1 MRPTI
6 INSAISVVL
15 VKVIPCLRMCVQTIL
30 MEMDWT
36 REDELTVDM
45 ESVGGSSSNPH
56 AKHTHLA
63 NMSSFLP
70 PKSQPLAV
78 SESTNDM
85 ESNEIDFYTYSQVI
99 ALSGC
104 IHSSSAAGYCHL
116 FM

>member
-1 MRPTI
+1 
-6 INSAISVVL
+6 
-15 VKVIPCLRMCVQTIL
+15 

-56 AKHTHLA
+56 AEHTHLA

-70 PKSQPLAV
+70 PNLSHWQSQ

-104 IHSSSAAGYCHL
+104 IHSSSAAAGYCHL